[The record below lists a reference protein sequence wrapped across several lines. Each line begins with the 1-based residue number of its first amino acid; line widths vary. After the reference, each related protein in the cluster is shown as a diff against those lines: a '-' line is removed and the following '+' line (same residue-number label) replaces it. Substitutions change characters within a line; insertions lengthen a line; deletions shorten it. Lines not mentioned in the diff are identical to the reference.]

1 MPERAISVLRLVCIA
16 LAALVAYELFQVLTR
31 KDPLAQLEIATVASG
46 APISNTPT
54 TAQRGDDLPPAIKA
68 KFDRIT
74 QSEILGTIVRPLPL
88 ALLGIAGSEALIR
101 TPSGQTSF
109 LKEGEE
115 AGGVKLIRV
124 GTNRVLIEH
133 ERQTRELMIF
143 SGFGSESLLP
153 KGDKVENKK

>member
-1 MPERAISVLRLVCIA
+1 MPERAISGIRLLCIV
-16 LAALVAYELFQVLTR
+16 LAAVVLYELFQFAGR
-31 KDPLAQLEIATVASG
+31 KDPLAQLEIGTVAAAATTTGPQG
-46 APISNTPT
+46 ADRRDSAIS
-54 TAQRGDDLPPAIKA
+54 PATQASI
-68 KFDRIT
+68 DRIT
-74 QSEILGTIVRPLPL
+74 QSEIFGMIVRPLPM
-88 ALLGIAGSEALIR
+88 ALLGIAGNDALIR

-115 AGGVKLIRV
+115 AGGVKLLRI

-133 ERQTRELMIF
+133 ERQTKELMIF